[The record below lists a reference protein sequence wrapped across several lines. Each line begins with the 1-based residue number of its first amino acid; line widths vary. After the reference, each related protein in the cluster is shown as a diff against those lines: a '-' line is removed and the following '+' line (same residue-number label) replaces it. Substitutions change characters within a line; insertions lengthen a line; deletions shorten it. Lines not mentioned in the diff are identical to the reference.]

1 MPKFADH
8 PTINRV
14 KLLLCGDPGSGKT
27 GSLATLANAG
37 YHVHIVD
44 LDNNLAIIKNYL
56 KPDAPGSVDYVSIAA
71 KEPTSWNKAVGY
83 LDKWDDGTDPK
94 TWDAKHVLVIDSAT
108 FLNEVLFN
116 SLAAK
121 KNIVVED
128 AQAAQLRDIYNQQ
141 FKYFETLVAKLCGDK
156 YKCHIVMTAHLRW
169 LGGEDKPLK
178 CYPAFMGQQLPDK
191 VSRYMN
197 NVWLAERRGGT
208 PVFQTQ
214 ATPVMTLKCS
224 APAVVQPKEDFDLG
238 AIFKKMGA

>member
-1 MPKFADH
+1 MPKFEDH
-8 PTINRV
+8 PTINRI

-27 GSLATLANAG
+27 GSLAMLANAG
-37 YHVHIVD
+37 YKVRILD

-56 KPDAPGSVDYVSIAA
+56 KSDAKGDVEYVSVAA
-71 KEPTSWNKAVGY
+71 KDATSWNKAVAY
-83 LDKWDDGTDPK
+83 IDKWDDGSDPK
-94 TWDAKHVLVIDSAT
+94 TWDSSYVLVIDSAT

-121 KNIVVED
+121 KNIVVDD
-128 AQAAQLRDIYNQQ
+128 AKASDLRDIYNQQ
-141 FKYFETLVAKLCGDK
+141 YKYFETLVAKLTGDK
-156 YKCHIVMTAHLRW
+156 YKCHVILTAHLRW
-169 LGGEDKPLK
+169 IGGEDKPLK

-191 VSRYMN
+191 VARYMN
-197 NVWLAERRGGT
+197 NVWLAEKRGNT

-224 APAVVQPKEDFDLG
+224 APAVVNAKEDFDLG

>member
-1 MPKFADH
+1 MPKFSDH
-8 PTINRV
+8 PTINRI

-56 KPDAPGSVDYVSIAA
+56 KPDAAGSVDYVSIAA
-71 KEPTSWNKAVGY
+71 KEPTSWNKAMAF

-94 TWDAKHVLVIDSAT
+94 TWDGTHVLVIDSAT

-121 KNIVVED
+121 KSINVEE
-128 AQAAQLRDIYNQQ
+128 ATAPQLRDIYQSQ
-141 FKYFETLVAKLCGDK
+141 YKYFETLVAKLCGDK
-156 YKCHIVMTAHLRW
+156 YKCHVVMTAHLRW

-191 VSRYMN
+191 VARYMN
-197 NVWLAERRGGT
+197 NVWLAERRGGN

-224 APAVVQPKEDFDLG
+224 APAVVQAKEEFDLG
-238 AIFKKMGA
+238 AIFRKMGA

>member
-1 MPKFADH
+1 MPKFEDH

-27 GSLATLANAG
+27 GSLATLANEG
-37 YHVHIVD
+37 YHVHILD

-56 KPDAPGSVDYVSIAA
+56 KLDAAGSVDYVSVPA
-71 KEPTSWNKAVGY
+71 KDPTSWNKAVAY

-94 TWDAKHVLVIDSAT
+94 TWDTQHVLVIDSAT

-121 KNIVVED
+121 KSINVEE
-128 AQAAQLRDIYNQQ
+128 ATAPQLRDIYQSQ
-141 FKYFETLVAKLCGDK
+141 YKYFETMVAKLSGDK

-191 VSRYMN
+191 VARYMN
-197 NVWLAERRGGT
+197 NVWLAERRGNV

-224 APAVVQPKEDFDLG
+224 APAVVQPKEDFNLG